1 MSFIEILPL
10 GDANRT
16 LVEGLIT
23 PLRIAFGVAVTVREV
38 KIPLESF
45 YDQERLQYNSTAIL
59 QCLHRHEGDKPTP
72 TNPRFTAS
80 KTLAVFGHDL
90 FIPILTYVFGEA
102 ELGGN
107 AAVVSYNRLQNERYG
122 LAPDKQLLAERLRKE
137 AVHELGHA
145 YGLIHCQ
152 SRDCVMHTST
162 YVEDIDLKGDHFC
175 PECAE
180 FLRIRRSAP

>member
-1 MSFIEILPL
+1 MNFIEILPL

-23 PLRIAFGVAVTVREV
+23 PLRIAFGVAVNVREV

-59 QCLHRHEGDKPTP
+59 QWLHRQESDKPSASNERHP
-72 TNPRFTAS
+72 TGKS
-80 KTLAVFGHDL
+80 LAVLGHDL

-102 ELGGN
+102 ELGGS

-122 LAPDKQLLAERLRKE
+122 LSPDRRLLAERLRKE

-152 SRDCVMHTST
+152 SHDCVMHTST
-162 YVEDIDLKGDHFC
+162 YVEDIDLKSDRFC
-175 PECAE
+175 TECTE
-180 FLRIRRSAP
+180 FLRTHRSAR